1 MNTTNGLSKHR
12 KIAVVG
18 ARNVGK
24 SSLTVQYVES
34 HFVES
39 YYPTIENQFTKQV
52 VLGKTNYTL
61 EICDTAGQDEFSLV
75 NTKSLIGLK
84 GVAIVYSCVN
94 RASFEI
100 VELIRDKI
108 IDQLGLE
115 HIPTVV
121 VANKIDLR
129 EELGDG
135 GDSVAAV
142 TRLEGAALAKRLNAG
157 FVECSAKLNV
167 GVNDVV
173 LQLLKRIEGHDL
185 TGGNGNGSNGGNGGE
200 TGCIVI

>member
-1 MNTTNGLSKHR
+1 MEEVPQSVSKQR

-24 SSLTVQYVES
+24 SSLTVQFVES

-39 YYPTIENQFTKQV
+39 YYPTIENQFTKQI
-52 VLGKTNYTL
+52 VLGKTPYTL
-61 EICDTAGQDEFSLV
+61 EICDTAGQDEFSLI

-84 GVAIVYSCVN
+84 GIVIVYSCVN

-108 IDQLGLE
+108 LDQLGLDN
-115 HIPTVV
+115 IPAVV

-129 EELGDG
+129 SARDG
-135 GDSVAAV
+135 GSVI
-142 TRLEGAALAKRLNAG
+142 TPNEGAQLAAKLGAG
-157 FVECSAKLNV
+157 FKECSAKLNV
-167 GVNDVV
+167 GVEEAVTLLLTRMEGPIKSNSNDD
-173 LQLLKRIEGHDL
+173 KC
-185 TGGNGNGSNGGNGGE
+185 
-200 TGCIVI
+200 CIM

>member
-1 MNTTNGLSKHR
+1 MNTANGLSRHR

-39 YYPTIENQFTKQV
+39 YYPTIENQFTKQLV
-52 VLGKTNYTL
+52 FGKANYTL
-61 EICDTAGQDEFSLV
+61 EICDTAGQDEFSLI

-100 VELIRDKI
+100 VNLIRDKI
-108 IDQLGLE
+108 LDQLGLE
-115 HIPTVV
+115 NIPTVV

-129 EELGDG
+129 ENLG
-135 GDSVAAV
+135 SASSSAV
-142 TRLEGAALAKRLNAG
+142 VSKAEGAALAKRLGAG
-157 FVECSAKLNV
+157 FVESSAKLNV
-167 GVNDVV
+167 GVNDAV
-173 LQLLKRIEGHDL
+173 LQLLKRLEGQDL
-185 TGGNGNGSNGGNGGE
+185 EGSNGEEGGAC
-200 TGCIVI
+200 TVM

>member
-1 MNTTNGLSKHR
+1 MNSTDILSRHR

-24 SSLTVQYVES
+24 SSITVQYVES

-39 YYPTIENQFTKQV
+39 YYPTIENQFTKQLV
-52 VLGKTNYTL
+52 FGKANYTL
-61 EICDTAGQDEFSLV
+61 EICDTAGQDEFSLI

-100 VELIRDKI
+100 VDLIRDKI
-108 IDQLGLE
+108 LDQLGLE
-115 HIPTVV
+115 NIPTVV

-129 EELGDG
+129 ENLGPN
-135 GDSVAAV
+135 SATV
-142 TRLEGAALAKRLNAG
+142 TKAEGAALAKRLGAG

-167 GVNDVV
+167 GVNDAV
-173 LQLLKRIEGHDL
+173 LQLLQRLEGQEL
-185 TGGNGNGSNGGNGGE
+185 SGSNNDNAA
-200 TGCIVI
+200 GCTVM

>member
-1 MNTTNGLSKHR
+1 MESQSGVSKHR

-39 YYPTIENQFTKQV
+39 YYPTIENQFTKQL

-75 NTKSLIGLK
+75 NTKSLIGVK

-108 IDQLGLE
+108 LDQLGLE
-115 HIPTVV
+115 HIPTIIIG
-121 VANKIDLR
+121 NKIDLR
-129 EELGDG
+129 D
-135 GDSVAAV
+135 AASNGV
-142 TRLEGAALAKRLNAG
+142 ITKQEGMALAKKLDAG
-157 FVECSAKLNV
+157 FVESSAKMNV
-167 GVNDVV
+167 GVEEAV
-173 LQLLKRIEGHDL
+173 LQLLKRIEGLDQA
-185 TGGNGNGSNGGNGGE
+185 GGAASA
-200 TGCIVI
+200 GCKLM